1 MKILMLIGVLSLA
14 QSQPATNVAGTW
26 EWEGA
31 AGWQRIILTLK
42 SDGSTLAGVI
52 RMGPGSHEPEKPSD
66 FWEYFFDPVDFKIS
80 NGTVSGDRISFEH
93 SFVRAPV
100 TPQSSAPVFGPSRPP
115 TRPADTKADPKF
127 VYRGVVQAE
136 QIVMTRELVSDQKDP
151 WTLGVHK
158 VEFVLRRVK

>member
-1 MKILMLIGVLSLA
+1 MKILILIGVLSLA

-42 SDGSTLAGVI
+42 SDGSSLAGVI

-93 SFVRAPV
+93 SFVRVPA
-100 TPQSSAPVFGPSRPP
+100 TTQTLAVFGPSRPP
-115 TRPADTKADPKF
+115 TRPADTKAEPKF
-127 VYRGVVQAE
+127 VYRGVVHAD
-136 QIVMTRELVSDQKDP
+136 QIVMTRELVSDQKDA

>member
-42 SDGSTLAGVI
+42 SDGSILAGVI

-80 NGTVSGDRISFEH
+80 NGTVSVSYTHLRAHETPEH
-93 SFVRAPV
+93 
-100 TPQSSAPVFGPSRPP
+100 
-115 TRPADTKADPKF
+115 
-127 VYRGVVQAE
+127 
-136 QIVMTRELVSDQKDP
+136 LVCR
-151 WTLGVHK
+151 L
-158 VEFVLRRVK
+158 